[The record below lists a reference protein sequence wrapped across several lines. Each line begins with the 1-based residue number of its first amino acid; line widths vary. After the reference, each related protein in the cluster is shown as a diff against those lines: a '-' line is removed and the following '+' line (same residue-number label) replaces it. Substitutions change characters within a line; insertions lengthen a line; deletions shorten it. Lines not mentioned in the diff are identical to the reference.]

1 MAQHIQLDDQ
11 DKAALRALDAFTVDA
26 DGETASVVGEME
38 VVVVRP
44 ADNDGARFLLTLRFP
59 SGEELEVRIARTQL
73 LEQLGINHE

>member
-1 MAQHIQLDDQ
+1 
-11 DKAALRALDAFTVDA
+11 
-26 DGETASVVGEME
+26 VGEME